1 MCDGFLYLPMIK
13 RARSIRRIYYPQEKS
28 GIISPLIYFVLKTE
42 FKKRSTYSMG
52 LDRPVP
58 PIWGSKLTI
67 TWPLSPVDDAAAW
80 LVSIT
85 INAGERIES
94 SHQYAQLI
102 FRPEREECRA
112 QDRDLG
118 SIYASPSSGSLSLNA
133 WNSC

>member
-13 RARSIRRIYYPQEKS
+13 RARSIGRIYYPQEKS
-28 GIISPLIYFVLKTE
+28 GIISSLIYFVLKTE
-42 FKKRSTYSMG
+42 FKKLSTYSMG
-52 LDRPVP
+52 LDSPVP
-58 PIWGSKLTI
+58 PIWGSKLAI
-67 TWPLSPVDDAAAW
+67 TMVSFTAAAW

-102 FRPEREECRA
+102 FRPEREGCRA

-118 SIYASPSSGSLSLNA
+118 SIFKLGRRRISG
-133 WNSC
+133 